1 MDRAG
6 EAAKPYGPEDE
17 LKDLA
22 KIVSA
27 MKKLTPAGRR
37 WIRDFLAEE
46 VAAIDEATAVVDVEP
61 KDVK

>member
-1 MDRAG
+1 MPTNPPDG
-6 EAAKPYGPEDE
+6 EKTYGPEDE

-22 KIVSA
+22 KIVTS

-46 VAAIDEATAVVDVEP
+46 VAATDKAASD
-61 KDVK
+61 D